1 MGQMQRTNFPVH
13 HVHVTQKASPPRNS
27 KGGQAV
33 AENGWIDLADL
44 LVAVLQFKVG
54 TENDFPNA
62 GPLAWYFHVYIQ

>member
-1 MGQMQRTNFPVH
+1 MQRTCFTVH
-13 HVHVTQKASPPRNS
+13 HVHVTQKPHPATARVG
-27 KGGQAV
+27 KRWQKMD
-33 AENGWIDLADL
+33 GWIGFADL